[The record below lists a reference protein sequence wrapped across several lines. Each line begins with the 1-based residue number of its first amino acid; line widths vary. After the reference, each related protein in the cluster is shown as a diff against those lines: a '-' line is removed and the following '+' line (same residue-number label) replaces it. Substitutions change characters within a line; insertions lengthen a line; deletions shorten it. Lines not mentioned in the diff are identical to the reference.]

1 MLGRSREKKDAPETG
16 APLVVMKRPGY
27 FFSGVVVVVVVDVV
41 VAGVAVSGVAGKVV
55 DGVAGKVV
63 VVVDFSST
71 TLGASAGG
79 ASFFCSPPQATV
91 ATMPRERTPRARI
104 ETDFFI
110 CISLCSL
117 AFD

>member
-1 MLGRSREKKDAPETG
+1 MVTKRS
-16 APLVVMKRPGY
+16 GY
-27 FFSGVVVVVVVDVV
+27 FGVVVVVVEVV
-41 VAGVAVSGVAGKVV
+41 EVVEVGAGAVVSGMAGVAV

-63 VVVDFSST
+63 VVVADFSST
-71 TLGASAGG
+71 TFGASAGG

-91 ATMPRERTPRARI
+91 ATIPRERTPRARI

-117 AFD
+117 AFDSLH